1 MLSQERVLRS
11 FLCWHLFL
19 DLEILSCDIGNAYI
33 NAPCREKIWCVAG
46 PEFGPEDE
54 GSVLIIE
61 RALYGLKSSGAAW
74 RAMLAQT
81 MHDLGYKSC
90 LADPDVWISPQSK
103 PDGSESHLC

>member
-1 MLSQERVLRS
+1 MTDPPSSITYSSVVSRESVRIIFILAS
-11 FLCWHLFL
+11 FL

-61 RALYGLKSSGAAW
+61 RALYGLKPSDAAW

-81 MHDLGYKSC
+81 MRDLGYKSC
-90 LADPDVWISPQSK
+90 LADPDVWIRP
-103 PDGSESHLC
+103 